1 RTQPLAA
8 LEIGLDG
15 GELKLLCVL
24 VHVENPKSWMGVQ
37 LFGGSSRRKHLS
49 APQKENPAEAGFC
62 RLFP

>member
-1 RTQPLAA
+1 TQPLAA

-37 LFGGSSRRKHLS
+37 LFGGSSACLAARPGVYTIFYPILNWPS
-49 APQKENPAEAGFC
+49 S
-62 RLFP
+62 